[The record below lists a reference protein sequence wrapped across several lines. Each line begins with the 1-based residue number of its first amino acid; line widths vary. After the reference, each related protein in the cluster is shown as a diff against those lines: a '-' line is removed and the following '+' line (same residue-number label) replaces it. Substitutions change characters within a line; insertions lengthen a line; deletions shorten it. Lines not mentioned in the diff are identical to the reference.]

1 MHRIRF
7 RENGAL
13 RYLIQRKGN
22 ISTVSDTLL
31 RDHSYKNPHN
41 NRERDVRIS
50 KGLISIRDSG
60 E

>member
-1 MHRIRF
+1 MHCIRF

-13 RYLIQRKGN
+13 RYLIQREGN

-31 RDHSYKNPHN
+31 RDHSYKNRHN

-50 KGLISIRDSG
+50 KGVISIRDSG

>member
-22 ISTVSDTLL
+22 ISTMSDTLL
-31 RDHSYKNPHN
+31 RDHSYKNRHN